1 MKMSES
7 SPLRSFARLGSFALL
22 PALVVLLLVWW
33 LSDGASEGALIRFAN
48 ALLTSFTF
56 VSFLLLLTLFVY
68 GDARKR
74 PLAPLVGMFLSV
86 LLGAGLT
93 VFFLSQGELLMAD
106 NGSVR
111 AQALS
116 NLIRFGTTIIGLGL
130 ATLVVAGTLFASLM
144 NSPPRR
150 IQFEEE

>member
-93 VFFLSQGELLMAD
+93 VFFLSQGELLMED

-150 IQFEEE
+150 IQVEEE

>member
-74 PLAPLVGMFLSV
+74 PLAPLVGMFLSN
-86 LLGAGLT
+86 A
-93 VFFLSQGELLMAD
+93 S
-106 NGSVR
+106 
-111 AQALS
+111 ALD
-116 NLIRFGTTIIGLGL
+116 
-130 ATLVVAGTLFASLM
+130 
-144 NSPPRR
+144 
-150 IQFEEE
+150 